1 MSWEKIKVRVIES
14 IQSEK
19 ISIRA
24 LTYSISKE
32 KAGFSDTTIS
42 NKQKLKQV
50 VTIEKEKGQRSSN
63 ITESKEKELLGQKS
77 LTIPSCSPS
86 FYEVNY

>member
-1 MSWEKIKVRVIES
+1 MRVIES
-14 IQSEK
+14 MQSEK
-19 ISIRA
+19 ILIRDET

-63 ITESKEKELLGQKS
+63 ITESKEKELLGKKS